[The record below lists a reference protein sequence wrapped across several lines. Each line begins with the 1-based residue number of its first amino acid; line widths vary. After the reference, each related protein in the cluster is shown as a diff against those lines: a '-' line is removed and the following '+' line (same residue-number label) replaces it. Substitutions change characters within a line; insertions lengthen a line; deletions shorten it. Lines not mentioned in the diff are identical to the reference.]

1 MTNVTITGWGRCA
14 PPTILSN
21 QDLEKLTDTS
31 DEWITTRT
39 GIKERRISHV
49 GTSDLAVVA
58 SLHALAAAGLEA
70 SDLDLVI
77 MATCTGD
84 SIIPSPAT
92 LLQAKLGAFNAA
104 AFDMNAACSGWIYG
118 LDVGSQMIR
127 AGGHRRVLLVA
138 AERLSHYL
146 DFTNRNT
153 AVLFGDGAGA
163 VILEPTEGDDG
174 VQSVTIGSDGEAARL
189 LCVPNVGTSSDRYQS
204 PDRSAYGVVMDGP
217 EVFKRAVKAMGAAA
231 IKVVND
237 AGLDLDDVDLFIPHQ
252 ANIRIIDAA
261 ARRLKL
267 KPGQVF
273 VNIQRYG
280 NTSAATIPMALTEAL
295 EEGKVHPGDNLVF
308 AAFGAGLTWAA
319 AVVRW
324 SERTTPL
331 GTSDAEL
338 PATDADVFSLLEGNV
353 RFFGSGV
360 SS

>member
-1 MTNVTITGWGRCA
+1 MTNATITGWGRCT

-21 QDLEKLTDTS
+21 VDLEKLTDTS
-31 DEWITTRT
+31 DEWITSRT

-49 GTSDLAVVA
+49 ATSDLAVVA
-58 SLHALAAAGLEA
+58 SHRALAAAGLEP
-70 SDLDLVI
+70 SDLDLII

-84 SIIPSPAT
+84 TVIPSPAT
-92 LLQAKLGAFNAA
+92 LLQAKLGAVNAA

-118 LDVGSQMIR
+118 LNVATQMIR
-127 AGGHRRVLLVA
+127 GGGHRRVLLVA
-138 AERLSHYL
+138 AERLSYYL

-174 VQSVTIGSDGEAARL
+174 VQSVAIGSDGEAAGL

-204 PDRSAYGVVMDGP
+204 SDRSNYAVIMDGP

-231 IKVVND
+231 TMVVKE
-237 AGLDLDDVDLFIPHQ
+237 AGLELDDVDLLIPHQ
-252 ANIRIIDAA
+252 ANIRIIDAT

-273 VNIQRYG
+273 VNIEKYG

-295 EEGKVHPGDNLVF
+295 EAGKVRPGNNIVF

-324 SERTTPL
+324 GERTTPL
-331 GTSDAEL
+331 ATSDADLE
-338 PATDADVFSLLEGNV
+338 PIDVDVFSLLEENV

-360 SS
+360 PT